1 MTDKEWKPTHYIK
14 DCDLFP
20 GNDQSL
26 VGVILEMPECMWD
39 GSSYINVVDGGGCVL
54 TAEKSDLILITSEPP
69 SVSEET
75 KSTTAPH
82 GGPSDYY
89 DFNKGF
95 CTAND
100 IMEFLALD
108 RWFGDA
114 LHMKDIFKACFRWG
128 KKEGTSKEYDA
139 KKIIYSAAR
148 LLRQYSGQEEMRA
161 YLQSLLDDKQF
172 GGKS

>member
-1 MTDKEWKPTHYIK
+1 VNTEEWKPTHYVK
-14 DCDLFP
+14 EKHLF
-20 GNDQSL
+20 GGFSGAKIEVELGFKQLDWAE
-26 VGVILEMPECMWD
+26 VFLED
-39 GSSYINVVDGGGCVL
+39 SYKKGTYCIVRL
-54 TAEKSDLILITSEPP
+54 EHLIPITSEPP
-69 SVSEET
+69 SVSERT

-89 DFNKGF
+89 DFDKGF

-100 IMEFLALD
+100 IMEFLASD
-108 RWFGDA
+108 RWLGDA

-172 GGKS
+172 AGKS

>member
-1 MTDKEWKPTHYIK
+1 VNTEEWKPTHYITNYH
-14 DCDLFP
+14 LFED
-20 GNDQSL
+20 GDQTKIEVML
-26 VGVILEMPECMWD
+26 A
-39 GSSYINVVDGGGCVL
+39 NVDTHNAEVYDKQGYRWGL
-54 TAEKSDLILITSEPP
+54 PYTANVEHLIPIASEPL
-69 SVSEET
+69 SVTEET

-89 DFNKGF
+89 DFDKGF

-100 IMEFLALD
+100 IMEFLASD
-108 RWFGDA
+108 RWLGDA

-148 LLRQYSGQEEMRA
+148 LLRQYSGQEEMRV